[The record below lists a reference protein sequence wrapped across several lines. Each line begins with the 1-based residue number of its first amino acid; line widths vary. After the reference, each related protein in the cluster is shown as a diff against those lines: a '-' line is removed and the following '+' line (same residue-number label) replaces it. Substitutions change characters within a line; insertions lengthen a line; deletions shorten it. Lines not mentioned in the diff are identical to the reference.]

1 MAIIV
6 LLHTGLFWA
15 LTAGMGVRVT
25 AINHKSD
32 VIFIPDKDTVDPPP
46 PPKPIA
52 RIENPDP
59 TRIKVDYVPVTDPS
73 EETNDIRQRPAP
85 PTAESEPAEP
95 KPAAPVIFGPQVDP
109 RLGLTEPVYPSSD
122 IRMGNQG
129 TVLLS
134 IQVLESGRVGEVRIE
149 KSSGFQRLDD
159 SALREARRWRFR
171 PGTRD
176 GVPVVMWK
184 QLPVTFQLQK

>member
-6 LLHTGLFWA
+6 LLHLGLFWA

-32 VIFIPDKDTVDPPP
+32 VIIHTRQGHVDPPP

-73 EETNDIRQRPAP
+73 EEATISINDRRHRLQSLSPLNPRQTRPSFSDLKSIR
-85 PTAESEPAEP
+85 
-95 KPAAPVIFGPQVDP
+95 D
-109 RLGLTEPVYPSSD
+109 
-122 IRMGNQG
+122 
-129 TVLLS
+129 
-134 IQVLESGRVGEVRIE
+134 
-149 KSSGFQRLDD
+149 LD
-159 SALREARRWRFR
+159 
-171 PGTRD
+171 
-176 GVPVVMWK
+176 
-184 QLPVTFQLQK
+184 